1 MNGKRK
7 SELKLPKK
15 KKKKKKLDS
24 HAQLDLTFFSRHPIM
39 VSALAARGG
48 ARVVCASS
56 SSSKRDQHQQQQ
68 KKRETTA
75 RTPSSIQQRL
85 AAAAAT
91 LAATVVLVVASP
103 SPALAEELVAAA
115 SSPSPAMDAPALFSR
130 NCAGCHAGGGNV
142 VSPGN
147 TLFEADLSRNGLVT
161 PEKVF
166 EVIYS
171 GKGKMPGYGANCAPK
186 GACTFAAR
194 LSDEEVKA
202 LGDFVLERAAQG
214 WK

>member
-1 MNGKRK
+1 
-7 SELKLPKK
+7 
-15 KKKKKKLDS
+15 
-24 HAQLDLTFFSRHPIM
+24 M
-39 VSALAARGG
+39 VG
-48 ARVVCASS
+48 
-56 SSSKRDQHQQQQ
+56 
-68 KKRETTA
+68 
-75 RTPSSIQQRL
+75 TPSPIQQRL
-85 AAAAAT
+85 AAAAA
-91 LAATVVLVVASP
+91 LVATVLVTSTP
-103 SPALAEELVAAA
+103 TSPALAEELAAA
-115 SSPSPAMDAPALFSR
+115 SPSPTDAPALFSR

-166 EVIYS
+166 EVVYS
-171 GKGKMPGYGANCAPK
+171 GKGKMPGYGAGCAPK

-194 LSDEEVKA
+194 LSDEEVKV

>member
-1 MNGKRK
+1 MV
-7 SELKLPKK
+7 
-15 KKKKKKLDS
+15 
-24 HAQLDLTFFSRHPIM
+24 
-39 VSALAARGG
+39 VSALAVRGSG
-48 ARVVCASS
+48 ARVVCASSS

-68 KKRETTA
+68 RKRETTT
-75 RTPSSIQQRL
+75 RTQSPIQQRL

-91 LAATVVLVVASP
+91 LVATVVLVVASP
-103 SPALAEELVAAA
+103 SPALAEEPTASPPSTAA
-115 SSPSPAMDAPALFSR
+115 DAPALFSR

-171 GKGKMPGYGANCAPK
+171 GKGKMPGYGVNCAPK

-194 LSDEEVKA
+194 LSDGEVKA

>member
-7 SELKLPKK
+7 SDLKLPKK
-15 KKKKKKLDS
+15 KKNKKKLDS

-56 SSSKRDQHQQQQ
+56 KRNQHQQQQ
-68 KKRETTA
+68 KNRETAA
-75 RTPSSIQQRL
+75 RTPIPIQQRL

-147 TLFEADLSRNGLVT
+147 TLFEADLSRNSLVT
-161 PEKVF
+161 PERVF